1 MNAHAKG
8 IFAGS
13 VPTGWLEEN
22 GLYKCE
28 QCSQLV
34 AKSHYNSHLQKCTN
48 RDVEFSSDN
57 PPSSSGPSSLN
68 SNSGAFTLDLF
79 TFDEVFKL
87 KCATIRH
94 IPAKARPIFARAL
107 SAVLKEVINKN
118 TEEAWLK
125 LFMLPKCVLLP
136 SKRKGRHHKNSSII
150 SLCKLWLKG
159 EFQALWRHTA
169 NFSASNKSK
178 SSKQF
183 DVLNSAIALAKEG
196 SLGKACKV
204 LTSSGIAADSEHT
217 FQLLLDKHPHGPALV
232 LPASEAT
239 ENNIVPL
246 DFDIQSVLRSFPKAS
261 ACGPSGLRIQH
272 LLDASE
278 VPLPTGIGASLR
290 EVVNLLA
297 SGRAPVGVAKFL
309 AGGSLIALVKNKPD
323 SPPDVRP
330 IAVGEVLRRLASKCL
345 CRLTKAKAAE
355 FFEGHQVG
363 VACPGGSELIVHGLR
378 DCIESH
384 WNDEDFVVL
393 KIDFQN
399 AFNMV
404 SRQGLLDECLLHF
417 PELMPWASWCYG
429 QHPKLFYS
437 MGTLSSETGVQQGD
451 PLGPLFFCLVLQKL
465 VGTIATDEVSSHL
478 LYHKWYMDDGAVA
491 GSEKAVARVI
501 TILSELGPQLG
512 LFLNVSKCE
521 VFSKG
526 NMNSFP
532 PGMKRSNTPN
542 MKILGAPIGDI
553 LFCAKFVAN
562 QRAKANVLL
571 SRLQQVGS
579 KDPQVAYLL
588 LRFGGSF
595 CKMVHLARSTPPSLV
610 AEGLGIF
617 DRDIRRCFTECT
629 SVDVSDVA
637 WMQAQLSPS
646 REGAWVFA
654 VSDSIQN
661 HHLEQSL
668 IEFNGAVEGM
678 EGIGLQDI
686 IDAPPHQRQLS
697 SMIEDHQFKIIF
709 DHTSSPANCARLL
722 SVSSPHASAWLSV
735 MPTPH
740 KNLHLDPPEFQ
751 MALKWWLGLDTSQN
765 GSSCSFCPSHALDP
779 LGHHALTCKSGGD
792 SIFRHNSLRDAFW
805 ESCKLACIAGQIEAG
820 SGLDVEGSRTRPAD
834 ILLPN
839 WEFGKPAALDFTIT
853 SALNPSTLNE
863 ASVMAGSAA
872 SAAEVRKHV
881 ANDEKCSRLG
891 WVCIPL
897 SVETYGCWGEEAGRC
912 LDRLATRI
920 ATRTGCPKSSAV
932 SGLYGRLSI
941 GLVRANARA
950 LLARSSS
957 LS

>member
-1 MNAHAKG
+1 MP
-8 IFAGS
+8 IF
-13 VPTGWLEEN
+13 
-22 GLYKCE
+22 
-28 QCSQLV
+28 
-34 AKSHYNSHLQKCTN
+34 
-48 RDVEFSSDN
+48 DN

-125 LFMLPKCVLLP
+125 LLP

-204 LTSSGIAADSEHT
+204 LTSSGIAADNEHT

-272 LLDASE
+272 LLGASE

-478 LYHKWYMDDGAVA
+478 LYHKCYMDDGAVA

-532 PGMKRSNTPN
+532 PGMMRSNTPN
-542 MKILGAPIGDI
+542 MEVLGAPIGDI

-588 LRFGGSF
+588 LRFCGSF

-617 DRDIRRCFTECT
+617 DRDIRRCFT
-629 SVDVSDVA
+629 
-637 WMQAQLSPS
+637 
-646 REGAWVFA
+646 
-654 VSDSIQN
+654 
-661 HHLEQSL
+661 
-668 IEFNGAVEGM
+668 
-678 EGIGLQDI
+678 
-686 IDAPPHQRQLS
+686 
-697 SMIEDHQFKIIF
+697 
-709 DHTSSPANCARLL
+709 
-722 SVSSPHASAWLSV
+722 
-735 MPTPH
+735 
-740 KNLHLDPPEFQ
+740 
-751 MALKWWLGLDTSQN
+751 
-765 GSSCSFCPSHALDP
+765 
-779 LGHHALTCKSGGD
+779 
-792 SIFRHNSLRDAFW
+792 
-805 ESCKLACIAGQIEAG
+805 
-820 SGLDVEGSRTRPAD
+820 
-834 ILLPN
+834 
-839 WEFGKPAALDFTIT
+839 
-853 SALNPSTLNE
+853 
-863 ASVMAGSAA
+863 
-872 SAAEVRKHV
+872 
-881 ANDEKCSRLG
+881 
-891 WVCIPL
+891 
-897 SVETYGCWGEEAGRC
+897 
-912 LDRLATRI
+912 
-920 ATRTGCPKSSAV
+920 
-932 SGLYGRLSI
+932 
-941 GLVRANARA
+941 
-950 LLARSSS
+950 
-957 LS
+957 

>member
-1 MNAHAKG
+1 MSRVSTQSSCSGNSQAP
-8 IFAGS
+8 S
-13 VPTGWLEEN
+13 VHRAFGVISGCTDTFYYMLIKPRFGPT
-22 GLYKCE
+22 
-28 QCSQLV
+28 
-34 AKSHYNSHLQKCTN
+34 
-48 RDVEFSSDN
+48 
-57 PPSSSGPSSLN
+57 
-68 SNSGAFTLDLF
+68 
-79 TFDEVFKL
+79 
-87 KCATIRH
+87 
-94 IPAKARPIFARAL
+94 AKARPIFARAL

-204 LTSSGIAADSEHT
+204 LTSSGIAADNEHT

-345 CRLTKAKAAE
+345 CRLSKAKAAE

-465 VGTIATDEVSSHL
+465 VGTIATDEVSISRN
-478 LYHKWYMDDGAVA
+478 W
-491 GSEKAVARVI
+491 R
-501 TILSELGPQLG
+501 
-512 LFLNVSKCE
+512 
-521 VFSKG
+521 SKG
-526 NMNSFP
+526 
-532 PGMKRSNTPN
+532 
-542 MKILGAPIGDI
+542 
-553 LFCAKFVAN
+553 
-562 QRAKANVLL
+562 
-571 SRLQQVGS
+571 
-579 KDPQVAYLL
+579 
-588 LRFGGSF
+588 LR
-595 CKMVHLARSTPPSLV
+595 
-610 AEGLGIF
+610 GI
-617 DRDIRRCFTECT
+617 R
-629 SVDVSDVA
+629 
-637 WMQAQLSPS
+637 
-646 REGAWVFA
+646 
-654 VSDSIQN
+654 
-661 HHLEQSL
+661 
-668 IEFNGAVEGM
+668 
-678 EGIGLQDI
+678 
-686 IDAPPHQRQLS
+686 
-697 SMIEDHQFKIIF
+697 
-709 DHTSSPANCARLL
+709 
-722 SVSSPHASAWLSV
+722 
-735 MPTPH
+735 
-740 KNLHLDPPEFQ
+740 
-751 MALKWWLGLDTSQN
+751 
-765 GSSCSFCPSHALDP
+765 
-779 LGHHALTCKSGGD
+779 
-792 SIFRHNSLRDAFW
+792 SLRN
-805 ESCKLACIAGQIEAG
+805 SMSIENVWTH
-820 SGLDVEGSRTRPAD
+820 SE
-834 ILLPN
+834 N
-839 WEFGKPAALDFTIT
+839 
-853 SALNPSTLNE
+853 
-863 ASVMAGSAA
+863 
-872 SAAEVRKHV
+872 
-881 ANDEKCSRLG
+881 CS
-891 WVCIPL
+891 
-897 SVETYGCWGEEAGRC
+897 
-912 LDRLATRI
+912 
-920 ATRTGCPKSSAV
+920 
-932 SGLYGRLSI
+932 
-941 GLVRANARA
+941 
-950 LLARSSS
+950 
-957 LS
+957 